1 MFEWRKCT
9 NDGKN
14 CSLVDSIWYILE
26 VKGAKRPLLGQW
38 DEKNDRFVGSG
49 FVGKEL
55 DEAIP
60 LKSGKVLFI
69 CECPV
74 RKRKEDLESEY
85 HGPFYMSVDEM
96 LEVIGRDF
104 E

>member
-1 MFEWRKCT
+1 MFEWKKC
-9 NDGKN
+9 DLYAEK
-14 CSLVDSIWYILE
+14 CSLVDGIWYILE

-38 DEKNDRFVGSG
+38 DEKNDRFVG
-49 FVGKEL
+49 KEL

-60 LKSGKVLFI
+60 LKSGKVLWI

-85 HGPFYMSVDEM
+85 HGYLYRSVDEM
-96 LEVIGRDF
+96 LEEIRRDF
-104 E
+104 K